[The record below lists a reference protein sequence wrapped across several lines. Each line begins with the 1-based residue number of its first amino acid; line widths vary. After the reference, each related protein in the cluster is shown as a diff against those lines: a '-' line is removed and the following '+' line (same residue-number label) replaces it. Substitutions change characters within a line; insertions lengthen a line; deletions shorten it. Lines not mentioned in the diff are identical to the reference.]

1 MTTQTTNP
9 PTAAPPPAAPPPS
22 GDKPGWNA
30 GRVVAVVFGSL
41 AALIGCALL
50 LGGLALVLAHAFARD
65 DDGYYTSDTERL
77 STGTYAITVEDIDL
91 GSDPVDFV
99 PKDVLG
105 TVRTRA
111 ERPGGGPVFVGI
123 APERAVDTYLRGVG
137 HAEVEDFSDG
147 SPRYLPSPGGAPS
160 RPPSAERFWVASAEG
175 PGRQA
180 VSWDVEGGRWSV
192 VAMNADGARRVVL
205 DADVAAKVGW
215 FLGVGIGLLAVGLLL
230 VAGGVVLIVVAARRS
245 SRRPA
250 TGGAPAPPGVGSQ
263 PPPT

>member
-50 LGGLALVLAHAFARD
+50 LGGLAL
-65 DDGYYTSDTERL
+65 
-77 STGTYAITVEDIDL
+77 
-91 GSDPVDFV
+91 
-99 PKDVLG
+99 
-105 TVRTRA
+105 
-111 ERPGGGPVFVGI
+111 GI

-175 PGRQA
+175 PGQQA

-215 FLGVGIGLLAVGLLL
+215 FLGVGIGLLAAGLLL
-230 VAGGVVLIVVAARRS
+230 VAGGIVLIVVAARRS
-245 SRRPA
+245 SRPA
-250 TGGAPAPPGVGSQ
+250 DPGRQ
-263 PPPT
+263 

>member
-1 MTTQTTNP
+1 MTT
-9 PTAAPPPAAPPPS
+9 PTPTPSSAAPPPAAPPPS
-22 GDKPGWNA
+22 GEKRGWNA

-41 AALIGCALL
+41 AALVGFALL

-65 DDGYYTSDTERL
+65 GDGYYTSDTERL

-105 TVRTRA
+105 SVRIRA

-123 APERAVDTYLRGVG
+123 APEREVDAYLRGVG

-147 SPRYLPSPGGAPS
+147 SPRYLPSRGGAPP

-175 PGRQA
+175 PGRQT

-192 VAMNADGARRVVL
+192 VAMNADGARRVVV
-205 DADVAAKVGW
+205 DADVAANVGW
-215 FLGVGIGLLAVGLLL
+215 FLGVGIGLLAGGLLL
-230 VAGGVVLIVVAARRS
+230 LAGGIVLIVVAASRS

-250 TGGAPAPPGVGSQ
+250 AGGAAAPQGVGSQ
-263 PPPT
+263 PPRT

>member
-65 DDGYYTSDTERL
+65 DDGYYTSDSERL
-77 STGTYAITVEDIDL
+77 ATAAYAITVEDIDL

-105 TVRTRA
+105 RVRIRA

-123 APERAVDTYLRGVG
+123 GPEREVNAYLRGVA
-137 HAEVEDFSDG
+137 HAEVDDFDP
-147 SPRYLPSPGGAPS
+147 PRYLTSRGGAPR
-160 RPPSAERFWVASAEG
+160 RPPSAEQFWVASAQG

-180 VSWDVEGGRWSV
+180 VSWEVEGGRWSV
-192 VAMNADGARRVVL
+192 VAMNADGARRVVV
-205 DADVAAKVGW
+205 DADVAARVGW
-215 FLGVGIGLLAVGLLL
+215 FLAVGIGLLAGGLLL
-230 VAGGVVLIVVAARRS
+230 LAGGIVLIVWAARRS
-245 SRRPA
+245 STRRVA
-250 TGGAPAPPGVGSQ
+250 AGAAAPYGA
-263 PPPT
+263 

>member
-1 MTTQTTNP
+1 MTT
-9 PTAAPPPAAPPPS
+9 PTPTPSSAAPPPAAPPPS
-22 GDKPGWNA
+22 GEQRGWNA
-30 GRVVAVVFGSL
+30 WRVVAVVFGSL
-41 AALIGCALL
+41 AALIGFALL

-77 STGTYAITVEDIDL
+77 STATYALTVEDIDL

-105 TVRTRA
+105 TVRIRA

-123 APERAVDTYLRGVG
+123 APEREVDAYLRGVG

-147 SPRYLPSPGGAPS
+147 SPRNLPSRGGAPP
-160 RPPSAERFWVASAEG
+160 RPPSAERFWVASSEG

-180 VSWDVEGGRWSV
+180 VSWEVEGGRWSV
-192 VAMNADGARRVVL
+192 VAMNADGARRVVV

-215 FLGVGIGLLAVGLLL
+215 FLGVGIGLIAGGLLL
-230 VAGGVVLIVVAARRS
+230 LAGGIVLIVWVARRS
-245 SRRPA
+245 STRRVA
-250 TGGAPAPPGVGSQ
+250 AGAAAPDGA
-263 PPPT
+263 

>member
-1 MTTQTTNP
+1 MTP
-9 PTAAPPPAAPPPS
+9 PTSTPPSPAPPPAGPPP
-22 GDKPGWNA
+22 GGERLGWNA

-41 AALIGCALL
+41 GAVIGFALL
-50 LGGLALVLAHAFARD
+50 LGRLALVLAHAFARD

-77 STGTYAITVEDIDL
+77 STATYALTVEDIDL
-91 GSDPVDFV
+91 GGDPADFV

-105 TVRTRA
+105 TVRIRA

-123 APERAVDTYLRGVG
+123 APEREVDAYLQGVG
-137 HAEVEDFSDG
+137 RAEVEDFSDG
-147 SPRYLPSPGGAPS
+147 SPRYLSNRGCAPP

-180 VSWDVEGGRWSV
+180 VSWEVEGGRWSV

-230 VAGGVVLIVVAARRS
+230 VAGGVVLIVVVARRS

>member
-1 MTTQTTNP
+1 MTTPMTTP
-9 PTAAPPPAAPPPS
+9 PSAAPPPS
-22 GDKPGWNA
+22 APPPSGEKPGWNA

-41 AALIGCALL
+41 AALIGLALL
-50 LGGLALVLAHAFARD
+50 LSGLALVLVHAFARD

-91 GSDPVDFV
+91 GSDPVDLV

-105 TVRTRA
+105 SVRIRA
-111 ERPGGGPVFVGI
+111 ERPGGGRVFVGI
-123 APERAVDTYLRGVG
+123 APEREVDAYLQGVG

-147 SPRYLPSPGGAPS
+147 SPRYLPSRGGAPP
-160 RPPSAERFWVASAEG
+160 RPPSAEQFWVASAEG

-180 VSWDVEGGRWSV
+180 VSWEVEGGRWSV

-215 FLGVGIGLLAVGLLL
+215 FLGVGIGLLAGGLLL
-230 VAGGVVLIVVAARRS
+230 VAGGIVLIVVAARRS
-245 SRRPA
+245 STRRVPGGPA
-250 TGGAPAPPGVGSQ
+250 APDGV
-263 PPPT
+263 